1 MLSNGLRPTTRLLT
15 TSALLI
21 CMSAC
26 EPRLPDDLP
35 ALIQLMSE
43 NSETLS
49 VNAMNKVRKLYGQAG
64 LLRALREGEPRARAR
79 AAFRLRDFP
88 DAEVERALLDH
99 VANDA
104 DAEVRVQALWSL
116 EEIGTERALSTVER
130 ATNDKDADVARKA
143 REATAAIR
151 ARSRER

>member
-1 MLSNGLRPTTRLLT
+1 MLSNGLRFTASLLT
-15 TSALLI
+15 TSGLLI
-21 CMSAC
+21 CISAC
-26 EPRLPDDLP
+26 EPRLPGDLP

-43 NSETLS
+43 NSQTLS

-64 LLRALREGEPRARAR
+64 LLRALGEGEPRARAR
-79 AAFRLRDFP
+79 AAFRLRDFS

-116 EEIGTERALSTVER
+116 EQIGTEGALSTVER
-130 ATNDKDADVARKA
+130 ATNDKNADVARKA
-143 REATAAIR
+143 RDAAAAIR
-151 ARSRER
+151 TISRER